1 MREEQQTSAPRRHPH
16 GVRLAIASSVVALL
30 SGLLGASPSLAG
42 PPAGAEEPPA
52 PAGARPDPRGRL
64 VLPASGLS
72 VKVPRAAMK
81 TTEAFGRVAF
91 VADGPEV
98 SDEIGVSDP
107 AGLLALSVVV
117 GGADCA
123 AFEALGA
130 VEREVRVGRH
140 FWSRL
145 DQSQVVIEGITAK
158 DAPMRAA
165 VWCRPGI
172 LVHSVAR
179 EGHAL
184 LAPWLD
190 ALASARPPATATP
203 TPSGAILLETAD
215 PDVAEALPVAQRFA
229 LTATR
234 ALWETRLPVGRVPDA
249 PGSRPLGAPARDRF
263 ELLTPR
269 ALLVSVTVEAAAEGS
284 TCDGRAPPPGARP
297 ASPWPPPFS
306 PAAGEKAPLAACLA
320 AAGGRPLV
328 VRVDGRG
335 PSPLLL
341 AAAAPILSELAALLA
356 GPPRPPPAGD

>member
-72 VKVPRAAMK
+72 VKVPRAAVK

-117 GGADCA
+117 GGPDCA

-145 DQSQVVIEGITAK
+145 DQSQVVIEGVTAK

-172 LVHSVAR
+172 LVHSVAL

-184 LAPWLD
+184 LVPWLD

-203 TPSGAILLETAD
+203 TPSGTILLETAD
-215 PDVAEALPVAQRFA
+215 PDVADALPVVQRFA

-269 ALLVSVTVEAAAEGS
+269 ALLVAVTIEATA
-284 TCDGRAPPPGARP
+284 GRGDACPLADATGTGERPNWPAGFSAPTEPD
-297 ASPWPPPFS
+297 
-306 PAAGEKAPLAACLA
+306 PLAACLRTRS
-320 AAGGRPLV
+320 GGPLL

-335 PSPLLL
+335 APPLLL

-356 GPPRPPPAGD
+356 APPRPPPAGD

>member
-179 EGHAL
+179 EGHPL

-234 ALWETRLPVGRVPDA
+234 ALWETQLPVGRVPDA

-269 ALLVSVTVEAAAEGS
+269 ALLVAVTIE
-284 TCDGRAPPPGARP
+284 D
-297 ASPWPPPFS
+297 
-306 PAAGEKAPLAACLA
+306 AAGRGDACPLTEATGTGALPNWPAGFSASTEPKPLAACLRTRS
-320 AAGGRPLV
+320 AGPLL

-335 PSPLLL
+335 APPLLL

-356 GPPRPPPAGD
+356 APPRPPPAGD